1 LVESGATPSA
11 PAAKTELE
19 LVLATGEVLRI
30 STGVDAT
37 TLHTVLE
44 ALRA

>member
-1 LVESGATPSA
+1 LVEKEAARQA
-11 PAAKTELE
+11 PATEAALE
-19 LVLATGEVLRI
+19 LVLETGERLRI
-30 STGVDAT
+30 GTGVDAS